1 MWESRVSVVPMP
13 TESVDPRH
21 ADLETRPLDQ
31 AVAAMWEGQ
40 RAAIAALADRH
51 GAIAGAAQA
60 AAARLRR
67 DGGRL
72 AYAGAG
78 TSGRIAVQDGV
89 ELVPTF
95 GWDRARLVYLMA
107 GGAKAL
113 TGAVEGAEDSED
125 AGRAAVA
132 AEKIGPGDVL
142 IALAAS
148 GRTPFT
154 CAALEA
160 ARAAGALTIAIA
172 NNPGTRLLAGADHA
186 ILADTGAEV
195 IAGSTRMQAG
205 TAQRAALT
213 MLSSAMMIALGRVH
227 RGRMVAM
234 RPTNVKLDQRAVA
247 MVAELAGVD
256 ETRARAALAGT
267 GGAIAAA
274 VLAARGLAADDAA
287 ERLGRHGGSLAGAL
301 AEFDKERN

>member
-1 MWESRVSVVPMP
+1 MP
-13 TESVDPRH
+13 TESADPRH
-21 ADLETRPLDQ
+21 ADLETRPLEA
-31 AVAAMWEGQ
+31 AVAAMWDGQ
-40 RAAIAALADRH
+40 RAAIAALAGQH
-51 GAIAGAAQA
+51 GEIAAAAGAAA
-60 AAARLRR
+60 RRLRV
-67 DGGRL
+67 GTGRL
-72 AYAGAG
+72 VYAGAG

-95 GWDRARLVYLMA
+95 GWEPARLAYLLA
-107 GGAKAL
+107 GGTEAL
-113 TGAVEGAEDSED
+113 TGAIEGAEDDEE

-132 AEKIGPGDVL
+132 RIGLGPADVL

-154 CAALEA
+154 CAVLEA

-172 NNPGTRLLAGADHA
+172 NNPGARLLAGADHA

-213 MLSSAMMIALGRVH
+213 MLSSALMIALGRVH

-234 RPTNVKLDQRAVA
+234 RPTNAKLAARAVA
-247 MVAELAGVD
+247 MVAELGGV
-256 ETRARAALAGT
+256 EEGRARAALAESRGDA
-267 GGAIAAA
+267 GAA
-274 VLAARGLAADDAA
+274 VLTLRGVSPQAAVQLLA
-287 ERLGRHGGSLAGAL
+287 RHGGALGPAL
-301 AEFDKERN
+301 AELDEEGN